1 MVDQGKKVVI
11 VTGANNGIGF
21 ETASGMAEA
30 GWHVVMAC
38 RSEAKAEKAKALIV
52 ERLPSAA
59 LDIMLVD
66 LSNFASV
73 RRFAQD
79 FRARYAHLDVL
90 INNAGVLL
98 YSAQTNDDDIE
109 LQLATN
115 HLGHFLL
122 TALLID
128 LMPDDPA
135 SRIVALSSVA
145 HKGARIHFDDLTC
158 GGDGLAAYGQ
168 SKLAC
173 LLFADD
179 LDRRLQAAGLKIKA
193 LAVHPG
199 GSDSGLF
206 DEMSRWQYWTLKVL
220 SPLIIHSNAAAA
232 KPALHA
238 ALTPDVAGGDY
249 YGPTGFNELRGP
261 VGRARRDPITE
272 DEGVAK
278 RLWTLSEELTGQT
291 FTSMELERSSRQKEA
306 LDG

>member
-1 MVDQGKKVVI
+1 MTSQPRKIAI

-21 ETASGMAEA
+21 ETAIGMVEA

-38 RSEAKAEKAKALIV
+38 RSLKKAETAKVSILR
-52 ERLPSAA
+52 RLPSAS
-59 LDIMLVD
+59 LDVMLLD
-66 LSNFASV
+66 LGDFASV
-73 RRFAQD
+73 RAFAGD
-79 FRARYAHLDVL
+79 FRARHSHLDVL
-90 INNAGVLL
+90 INNAGILL
-98 YSAQTNDDDIE
+98 YSAQSNGDGIE
-109 LQLATN
+109 LQFATN

-145 HKGARIHFDDLTC
+145 HKGARIHFDDLAC
-158 GGDGLAAYGQ
+158 GGAGEIAYRQ

-173 LLFADD
+173 LLFADE
-179 LDRRLQAAGLKIKA
+179 LDRRLRAAGRRIRA

-206 DEMSRWQYWTLKVL
+206 DEMSRLQYFTLKAL
-220 SPLIIHSNAAAA
+220 SPLITHSNASAA

-238 ALTPDVAGGDY
+238 ALAPDVAGGDY
-249 YGPTGFNELRGP
+249 YGPTGIMELRGA

-272 DEGVAK
+272 DKGVAK
-278 RLWTLSEELTGQT
+278 RLWELSEELTGQT
-291 FTSMELERSSRQKEA
+291 FTSEGA
-306 LDG
+306 A